1 MARKAKATDSMQ
13 PDNVLHVEQSSNE
26 TGAQAVARK
35 LLEPTFKNAAAAA
48 GFTGR
53 MIGNE
58 IEAPG
63 ISDYASHVQL
73 VANEAAEG
81 ELAMASRIL
90 AAQAIALDSMFAEL
104 ARRAALNM
112 GEYMDAS
119 ERYGRLALRAQ
130 TNCRTTLEA
139 LAKLHQPREQ
149 TVRHVHVNE
158 GGQAVV
164 ADHFHNHT
172 GGAAN
177 AESNEQSHATGAAGE
192 CPKMLGND
200 KTGHG
205 MPISSGKRAEKM
217 PDARRH
223 EPGSAKG

>member
-1 MARKAKATDSMQ
+1 MALKDKAKATDPMQ
-13 PDNVLHVEQSSNE
+13 PDNALHVEQSPDE

-35 LLEPTFKNAAAAA
+35 LLQPTLKNAVAASA
-48 GFTGR
+48 FTGR

-63 ISDYASHVQL
+63 ISDYALHVQQI
-73 VANEAAEG
+73 ANEAAKG

-90 AAQAIALDSMFAEL
+90 AAQAVALDSMFAEL
-104 ARRAALNM
+104 ARRAASNM

-130 TNCRTTLEA
+130 ANCRTTLEA

-164 ADHFHNHT
+164 ADHFHNHP
-172 GGAAN
+172 GGKAN
-177 AESNEQSHATGAAGE
+177 AETNELSHATRAAGE
-192 CPKMLGND
+192 
-200 KTGHG
+200 
-205 MPISSGKRAEKM
+205 RALLPSVEAM
-217 PDARRH
+217 RQSPA
-223 EPGSAKG
+223 AKDRKGLT